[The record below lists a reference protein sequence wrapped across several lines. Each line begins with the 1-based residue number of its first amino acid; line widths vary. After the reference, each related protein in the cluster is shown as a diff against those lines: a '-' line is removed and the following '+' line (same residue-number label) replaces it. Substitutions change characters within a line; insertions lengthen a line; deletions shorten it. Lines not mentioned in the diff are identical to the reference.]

1 MWGFR
6 EISIKQRDVIL
17 NPSRVIPSGA
27 KNLAFPSQG
36 ILREESYKFMT
47 MRDPSLLSGRQKSGF
62 LESLNQVFCS
72 IPLSFYVILLFMQQS
87 TPPKPITS
95 KENSAVK
102 YLRSLSDPKQRKK
115 EQAFLIEGIKMVE
128 EALRGG
134 TGVNMVVAAPS
145 LVQHHGKGILK
156 LAEKHSTDILW
167 VSDRLMDAV
176 AETKTP
182 QPVMAVVQMKEHFEH
197 ELLAH
202 GSKLLVICHQL
213 QDPGNL
219 GTIIRTAEAAG
230 AAGVAITPNTVDP
243 YNAKTVR
250 ASMGSI
256 LRVPVVRI
264 ADVSAFIKKCRQEG
278 FQTAAMTLEGSKT
291 HFNLDLRKPTAVIV
305 GQEGTGLLED
315 ILDNVD
321 HRVRIPMAETIDSLN
336 VATSAAVFLY
346 EVMRQRM
353 KQ

>member
-1 MWGFR
+1 MDAD
-6 EISIKQRDVIL
+6 KKD
-17 NPSRVIPSGA
+17 
-27 KNLAFPSQG
+27 
-36 ILREESYKFMT
+36 LRM
-47 MRDPSLLSGRQKSGF
+47 QKS
-62 LESLNQVFCS
+62 S
-72 IPLSFYVILLFMQQS
+72 
-87 TPPKPITS
+87 PPKPITS

-115 EQAFLIEGIKMVE
+115 EQAFLIEGVKMVE
-128 EALRGG
+128 EALRSG
-134 TGVNMVVAAPS
+134 TGVKMVVAAPS
-145 LVQHHGKGILK
+145 LVQHHGKIILK
-156 LAEKHSTDILW
+156 LAETRSVDILW
-167 VSDRLMDAV
+167 ISEKIMDAV

-182 QPVMAVVQMKEHFEH
+182 QPVMAVVQIKEHFEN
-197 ELLAH
+197 ELFAH
-202 GSKLLVICHQL
+202 GSKLVVICHQL

-219 GTIIRTAEAAG
+219 GTIIRTAEAVG
-230 AAGVAITPNTVDP
+230 AAGAAITPNTVDP

-264 ADVSAFIKKCRQEG
+264 ADVSAFIMKCRQEG
-278 FQTAAMTLEGSKT
+278 FQTIAMALEGGKT
-291 HFNLDLRKPTAVIV
+291 HFNLDLRKPTAVLV
-305 GQEGTGLLED
+305 GQEGTGLPED

-321 HRVRIPMAETIDSLN
+321 HRVRIPMAEMIDSLN